1 MAANTEHLAFSLDAV
16 RPQSTRREPRA
27 DTVRIV
33 QYTRFPRVGP
43 DSAQH
48 VGFTRDLSAYGL
60 CIGADDPEEP
70 GTMLR
75 VIVREID
82 GRATRPSIVR
92 VVWCAETGDD
102 RYWIG
107 LEQLTGGP
115 TAARKTRNAIDTSL

>member
-1 MAANTEHLAFSLDAV
+1 LAVSTEHLAFSLDAV
-16 RPQSTRREPRA
+16 RPQPIRREPRV

-33 QYTRFPRVGP
+33 QYTRFPRIGP
-43 DSAQH
+43 DPARR
-48 VGFTRDLSAYGL
+48 VGFTRDLSANGL

-75 VIVREID
+75 VIIREID
-82 GRATRPSIVR
+82 GRARRPSIVR
-92 VVWCAETGDD
+92 VAWCAETGDD

-115 TAARKTRNAIDTSL
+115 TMDRKTRNAVDASL

>member
-1 MAANTEHLAFSLDAV
+1 MAASTEHLACWLDAV
-16 RPQSTRREPRA
+16 RPQPIRCEPRS

-33 QYTRFPRVGP
+33 QFTRFPRVGP
-43 DSAQH
+43 DPAQRI
-48 VGFTRDLSAYGL
+48 GFTRDLSAYGL

-82 GRATRPSIVR
+82 GRAMRPAIVR
-92 VVWCAETGDD
+92 VAWCAETGDG

-115 TAARKTRNAIDTSL
+115 TAARETRNAMDDSL

>member
-16 RPQSTRREPRA
+16 RPQPIRLEPRA

-33 QYTRFPRVGP
+33 QYTSFPRVSP
-43 DSAQH
+43 DSAQR

-115 TAARKTRNAIDTSL
+115 TAARKTRNAIDTPL